1 MLRIL
6 GILTLISLVN
16 SGVLAS
22 SRFPFAMAKD
32 KLLPNY
38 KRIFIQALTPTIAIA
53 LTCIMM
59 VIVVLFVDVVSIAK
73 LASAFKIMM
82 FISVNACVILLRET
96 GVQWYKPT
104 YKSPLYPLT
113 QIIGI
118 VSGFILLFYLGMM
131 PFIAILAIFILGGIL
146 YFTYGRKNSI
156 RGILTK
162 YGNRPALYML
172 YGRRKVILKYKVVK
186 KIKTKKS

>member
-1 MLRIL
+1 
-6 GILTLISLVN
+6 
-16 SGVLAS
+16 
-22 SRFPFAMAKD
+22 
-32 KLLPNY
+32 
-38 KRIFIQALTPTIAIA
+38 
-53 LTCIMM
+53 MM

-73 LASAFKIMM
+73 LANSPFKIMM

-118 VSGFILLFYLGMM
+118 VSGIILLFYLGMM

-146 YFTYGRKNSI
+146 YFTYG
-156 RGILTK
+156 
-162 YGNRPALYML
+162 
-172 YGRRKVILKYKVVK
+172 K
-186 KIKTKKS
+186 K